1 MESTE
6 NANEV
11 RIPQYY
17 KKIVCYFL
25 QNCQIPSS
33 VPKINGIY
41 QEDFG
46 LTILLAGYVCNAY
59 FSLLMYTD

>member
-17 KKIVCYFL
+17 KKIL

-46 LTILLAGYVCNAY
+46 VTILLAGYVCNAY